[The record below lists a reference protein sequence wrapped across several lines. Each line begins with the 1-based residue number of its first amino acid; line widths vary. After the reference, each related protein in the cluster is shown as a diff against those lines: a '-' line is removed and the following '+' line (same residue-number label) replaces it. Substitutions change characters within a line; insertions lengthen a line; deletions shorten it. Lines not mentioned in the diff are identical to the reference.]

1 MGRAL
6 QEQADL
12 GSLST
17 YVEDTGE
24 VKWVLDWALDRDIPT
39 PVTSMA
45 QMMLRQYRD
54 QDSATAKAV
63 ALLSNQYGGHPVHR
77 AGERQRR

>member
-1 MGRAL
+1 MGRAR

-24 VKWVLDWALDRDIPT
+24 VKWVLDWSLDRDIPP
-39 PVTSMA
+39 PVTGMA
-45 QMMLRQYRD
+45 QIMRMQYRD
-54 QDSATAKAV
+54 QDSTTAKAV
-63 ALLSNQYGGHPVHR
+63 ALLRNQYGGTSRLPR
-77 AGERQRR
+77 F